1 MRRKTKTKAQQR
13 RVRSPDDYRR
23 FADEERGRGLRI
35 RLRSGVGSIH
45 IPRRRS
51 PALAVQQDLSWRRLG
66 WPYPTALCALPGDL
80 CTLLAERALPPLR
93 PSSAVALSF
102 FEFSVAIFAA
112 MTAAP
117 ITSAGR
123 FIASGASGHWN
134 NPTRFRVSLVG
145 TRPGS
150 CSCFHHQSI
159 GTTPQIACARRRRLK
174 LQVARPSTSRWP
186 KYGLGSPTKPRA
198 DAGGQ
203 TPRLGRSYNL
213 CSRLRPPQRID
224 FSQ

>member
-1 MRRKTKTKAQQR
+1 LATPWLALSDGS
-13 RVRSPDDYRR
+13 VRPS
-23 FADEERGRGLRI
+23 GRSLHPPSRAGLA
-35 RLRSGVGSIH
+35 
-45 IPRRRS
+45 
-51 PALAVQQDLSWRRLG
+51 ALAAQLCRRTLVLRVLRRDLRRQ
-66 WPYPTALCALPGDL
+66 
-80 CTLLAERALPPLR
+80 
-93 PSSAVALSF
+93 
-102 FEFSVAIFAA
+102 
-112 MTAAP
+112 TAAP

-123 FIASGASGHWN
+123 FSPLGSRGIGTIPLDFA
-134 NPTRFRVSLVG
+134 FRSWG
-145 TRPGS
+145 QDRES

-174 LQVARPSTSRWP
+174 LRVARPSTSRWP

>member
-1 MRRKTKTKAQQR
+1 MATPWLALSDGSVRPSGRSLHPPSRAGLAALAAQLCRRTLVLRVLR
-13 RVRSPDDYRR
+13 RDLRRHDGGADYVSRAL
-23 FADEERGRGLRI
+23 FA
-35 RLRSGVGSIH
+35 SGV
-45 IPRRRS
+45 
-51 PALAVQQDLSWRRLG
+51 
-66 WPYPTALCALPGDL
+66 
-80 CTLLAERALPPLR
+80 
-93 PSSAVALSF
+93 
-102 FEFSVAIFAA
+102 
-112 MTAAP
+112 
-117 ITSAGR
+117 
-123 FIASGASGHWN
+123 SGHWN

-174 LQVARPSTSRWP
+174 LRVARPSTSRWP